1 MSSKVSGPKHLTGTK
16 PGKEILPTLAVLI
29 RKPRTS
35 HPASQSRQLTADNL
49 RLRPSEIRQEA
60 RSLRELLLWD
70 LREQGYCLREI
81 AGVLGITKQR
91 VSQLETGMI
100 RRAVIA
106 KAKAFDATSNPRK
119 IVWKRN
125 TSYVDL
131 MTYDDFEK
139 RVDALNARYEA
150 QLKRIL
156 RRSHRWQT
164 AGLSE
169 PSRSTLFRKVW
180 PLIERYRD
188 QPFNFSKLV
197 EDFPVLAR
205 QPHLRQLLSRLRRQG
220 LLRKVGAV
228 RIESHNL
235 PEVLMARTALEES
248 VATQI
253 EKLTSVWGRKLRELE
268 AGYRFYSSQS
278 DSSRPHSR
286 DPRHQGRSGFEFEKA
301 FRQQDVET
309 LAGTSTREADSAAAE
324 YFI

>member
-1 MSSKVSGPKHLTGTK
+1 MSSKASASK
-16 PGKEILPTLAVLI
+16 PSKEMLSNPMALM

-35 HPASQSRQLTADNL
+35 HPASQSPQPTVGNL
-49 RLRPSEIRQEA
+49 RLTPSEIRLEA

-81 AGVLGITKQR
+81 AGVLGLTKQR

-106 KAKAFDATSNPRK
+106 KAKAFGATSNPRK
-119 IVWKRN
+119 IIWKRN

-131 MTYDDFEK
+131 ITYDDFGK

-180 PLIERYRD
+180 PVIERYRD
-188 QPFNFSKLV
+188 KPFNFSKLV

-205 QPHLRQLLSRLRRQG
+205 EPHLRQLLSRLRRQG
-220 LLRKVGAV
+220 LLRKVGSV

-248 VATQI
+248 VSTQI

-268 AGYRFYSSQS
+268 VGYRSI
-278 DSSRPHSR
+278 RPNQTLR
-286 DPRHQGRSGFEFEKA
+286 DHIREILRHQGRSGLDFEKA
-301 FRQQDVET
+301 LGQQDVET
-309 LAGTSTREADSAAAE
+309 LAEASARKADSAAAE
-324 YFI
+324 YSI